1 MLSRIMLGLGYLN
14 VVLEFALGIGCLV
27 TAGSAITWAIM
38 GLNMF
43 RTICLDFALASL
55 ILAVLVS
62 MIVVLIALYLH
73 FSNNSVDK

>member
-14 VVLEFALGIGCLV
+14 IILYFALGIGCLI
-27 TAGSAITWAIM
+27 TAGSAIIWAIT
-38 GLNMF
+38 GLIVF
-43 RTICLDFALASL
+43 RTICLDFALVSL

-62 MIVVLIALYLH
+62 VIVALIALYLH